1 MPGTVPGP
9 LTVGSRVLRVR
20 IFREWGSRS
29 LCLAGSH
36 IGCCAE
42 GHQLC
47 PECLTLLASVEGM
60 LGPFPFA
67 SSTLLIALSRAVD
80 AELSFGGGG
89 KHGEGDGKGVAGSD
103 LNRERFSQGDEGWCL
118 PRHGTGSVLGRT
130 AMEVLMSEA
139 PFLQPLPHLVSHTSG
154 PNGLRAGGRRSSL
167 TPGSVH
173 SSPPS
178 PPCRVSMS
186 VSPRFSGRQTG
197 PPTPFHQQPPAAGAI
212 FLESTS
218 DPVTF
223 GLKVLQPRFRRLYVP
238 VTLSCF
244 VSFFLIFVCFVLPL
258 SHSLIQ

>member
-9 LTVGSRVLRVR
+9 LTVGSRVLCVR

-67 SSTLLIALSRAVD
+67 SSTLLIASSRAVD

-167 TPGSVH
+167 TRRLSSQLTALASLPGFHVSLPAIFRP
-173 SSPPS
+173 SS
-178 PPCRVSMS
+178 R
-186 VSPRFSGRQTG
+186 
-197 PPTPFHQQPPAAGAI
+197 PTHPLPPAA
-212 FLESTS
+212 TS
-218 DPVTF
+218 SRSD
-223 GLKVLQPRFRRLYVP
+223 
-238 VTLSCF
+238 LSRKY
-244 VSFFLIFVCFVLPL
+244 L
-258 SHSLIQ
+258 